1 VKLDVRFA
9 SFAMSVPA
17 QTLCSPTAGIGT
29 ELLAFPRT
37 ALVDRLRWLTAA
49 HLLDAVAVSQ
59 VTRGPVFTTATSIG
73 YILGGFRGR
82 VT

>member
-49 HLLDAVAVSQ
+49 HLLDAVGQ
-59 VTRGPVFTTATSIG
+59 VTRGPVLTTGTSIG